1 MNTANPA
8 AHTDLLVPA
17 RAVYLRQTTRRL
29 LAGGVLLCALLA
41 LSLFALGRGSY
52 PLPVSEVLAALQA
65 GPEAQG
71 PAAHVVWFLRLPRL
85 LAAMLAGMA
94 LALAGTVMQTAL
106 RNPLASPLTL
116 GVSQGAAFGAT
127 CAIVLLGAGEMRRLG
142 PDAVVIHEPA
152 LVVAAALAGGLGV
165 AGLIL
170 FIALLRGLRPEALV
184 LAGVA
189 LGAFAS
195 AGTMLVQYF
204 ADEVQVAATLFWTF
218 GDLSKAG
225 WREVA
230 WLAAVTLPLLL
241 WLVSLAWRFN
251 ALAWGED
258 SARALGVAV
267 GRLRLGGL
275 AAASTLAAVATA
287 FLGVI
292 GFVGLIAPH
301 LVRLAIGAD
310 HRYLLPYAAL
320 TGAIVLLAADTL
332 GRLVIAPAV
341 LPVGA
346 VTALLG
352 APMLL
357 ALLLRWRMH

>member
-1 MNTANPA
+1 MDAPVTDPA
-8 AHTDLLVPA
+8 VAALPSA
-17 RAVYLRQTTRRL
+17 AFQRQTQRRL
-29 LAGGVLLCALLA
+29 LAGVLLLAALMLLAMYSLSRGSFPLNPTQVLDALLA
-41 LSLFALGRGSY
+41 
-52 PLPVSEVLAALQA
+52 
-65 GPEAQG
+65 GPDAPG
-71 PAAHVVWFLRLPRL
+71 PAAHVLWSIRLPRL
-85 LAAMLAGMA
+85 AAAVLAGIG
-94 LALAGTVMQTAL
+94 LAVAGTVMQTVL

-116 GVSQGAAFGAT
+116 GISQGAALGAT
-127 CAIVLLGAGEMRRLG
+127 CAIVFLGAGEMHRIG
-142 PDAVVIHEPA
+142 PEAVVIHQPA
-152 LVVAAALAGGLGV
+152 VVVIAALAGGLGT

-189 LGAFAS
+189 LGAFAG

-218 GDLSKAG
+218 GDLGKAG
-225 WREVA
+225 WIEVT
-230 WLAAVTLPLLL
+230 WLATVTLPLALL
-241 WLVSLAWRFN
+241 LGRAAWHFN

-258 SARALGVAV
+258 NARALGVAV
-267 GRLRLGGL
+267 GRLRLLGL
-275 AAASTLAAVATA
+275 AAAASIAAVATA

-292 GFVGLIAPH
+292 GFIGLIAPH

-320 TGAIVLLAADTL
+320 AGALVLLGADTL
-332 GRLVIAPAV
+332 GRLALAPVV

-352 APMLL
+352 APILL
-357 ALLLRWRMH
+357 ALLLRRRPR

>member
-1 MNTANPA
+1 MNRA
-8 AHTDLLVPA
+8 ALAPA
-17 RAVYLRQTTRRL
+17 RAVYLRQTSRRL
-29 LAGGVLLCALLA
+29 LQGAALLA
-41 LSLFALGRGSY
+41 VLAGLSLYALGRGSY
-52 PLPVSEVLAALQA
+52 PLPAQEVLAALLA
-65 GPEAQG
+65 GPGADG
-71 PAAHVVWFLRLPRL
+71 PAAHVIWSIRLPRL
-85 LAAMLAGMA
+85 LAAVLAGIG
-94 LALAGTVMQTAL
+94 LALAGAVMQTTL

-127 CAIVLLGAGEMRRLG
+127 CAIIFLGAGELHRLG
-142 PDAVVIHEPA
+142 PNAVIIHEPA
-152 LVVAAALAGGLGV
+152 LVVVAALAGGLGI

-218 GDLSKAG
+218 GDLGKAG

-230 WLAAVTLPLLL
+230 WLAAVNLPLVL

-258 SARALGVAV
+258 SARALGVSV
-267 GRLRLGGL
+267 GRLRLGAL
-275 AAASTLAAVATA
+275 AAAATLAAVATA

-310 HRYLLPYAAL
+310 HRYMLPYAAL
-320 TGAIVLLAADTL
+320 AGAIVLLAADTL
-332 GRLVIAPAV
+332 GRLIIAPVV

-352 APMLL
+352 APVLL
-357 ALLLRWRMH
+357 ALLLRRRVR

>member
-1 MNTANPA
+1 MEA
-8 AHTDLLVPA
+8 AVLSPA
-17 RAVYLRQTTRRL
+17 RAVYRRQTLRRL
-29 LAGGVLLCALLA
+29 AVGAGLLA
-41 LSLFALGRGSY
+41 LLLLLALYALSRGSY
-52 PLPVSEVLAALQA
+52 PLTPGQVLEALTA
-65 GPEAQG
+65 GPNAAG
-71 PAAHVVWFLRLPRL
+71 PAAHVIWSIRLPRL
-85 LAAMLAGMA
+85 LAALLAGMG
-94 LALAGTVMQTAL
+94 LALAGAVMQTVL

-116 GVSQGAAFGAT
+116 GISQGAAFGAT
-127 CAIVLLGAGEMRRLG
+127 CAIIFLGAGELHRLG
-142 PDAVVIHEPA
+142 PNAVVIHQPA
-152 LVVAAALAGGLGV
+152 LVVAAALAGGLGI

-218 GDLSKAG
+218 GDLGKAG

-230 WLAAVTLPLLL
+230 WLAAVTLPLSLL
-241 WLVSLAWRFN
+241 LARAAWRFN

-267 GRLRLGGL
+267 GRLRLYGL
-275 AAASTLAAVATA
+275 AAAATIAAVATA

-310 HRYLLPYAAL
+310 HRYLIPYAAL
-320 TGAIVLLAADTL
+320 AGALVLLAADTV
-332 GRLVIAPAV
+332 GRLIIAPVV

-352 APMLL
+352 APLLL
-357 ALLLRWRMH
+357 ALLLRRRIR